1 MFILETLN
9 FVVDILKVPSVLVG
23 LIALIGLVAQ
33 KKAFSDVVKGT
44 IKTILGFIVLG
55 GGATVLVGSLNPL
68 GGMFEH
74 AFNIQGIIPNN
85 EAIVSI
91 ALEKYGAST
100 ALIMAFGMVANIVV
114 ARFTRLK
121 YIFLTG
127 HHTFYMACMIG
138 VILTVA
144 GFEGVGLVFTGSL
157 ILGLVMAFFPA
168 LAQRYM
174 RRITGTDD
182 IAFGHFGTLGYVL
195 SGWIG
200 SLCGKGSRST
210 EEMNLPKNLS
220 FLRESSISI
229 SLTMMIIYLIMAVSA
244 GRDYVEATFSGGQNY
259 LVYAIIMAITFAAGV
274 FIILQGVR
282 LILAEIVPAFT
293 GFSEKLVPN
302 ARPALDCPVVYPYAP
317 NAVLIGFL
325 FSFLGGLVG
334 LFLLGQMKLVLIL
347 PGVVPHFFTGATAGV
362 FGNATGGR
370 RGAMIGAFANGLLI
384 TFLPVLL
391 LPVLGAI
398 GFANTR
404 SRMLTLAQSVFCWAT
419 WRVICRRWLSRGWW
433 WRYSRY
439 WWRTTCWPKTK
450 QRMPKRRK
458 IAERK
463 NERNRNHPTGAR
475 HSRRHAQILNP
486 SWLWSLWRQHVGSG
500 NSGGS
505 VRRGDENRPSRP
517 GLAGARLFR
526 AVERPCGPRV
536 VQYPGD

>member
-1 MFILETLN
+1 MFIQETLR
-9 FVVDILKVPSVLVG
+9 FVVDILKVPAVLVG
-23 LIALIGLVAQ
+23 VIALIGLLAQ
-33 KKAFSDVVKGT
+33 KKSFSDVVKGT
-44 IKTILGFIVLG
+44 VKTILGFIVLG

-91 ALEKYGAST
+91 SLEKYGAST
-100 ALIMAFGMVANIVV
+100 ALIMAFGMVANIIV

-127 HHTFYMACMIG
+127 HHTFYMGCMIG
-138 VILTVA
+138 IILTVA
-144 GFEGVGLVFTGSL
+144 GFEGVQLVFTGAL
-157 ILGLVMAFFPA
+157 TLGLVMAFFPA
-168 LAQRYM
+168 IAQRYM
-174 RRITGTDD
+174 RRITGNDD

-200 SLCGKGSRST
+200 SKVGKNSRST

-220 FLRESSISI
+220 FLRDSSISI
-229 SLTMMIIYLIMAVSA
+229 SMTMIVIYLILAICA
-244 GRDYVEATFSGGQNY
+244 GQDYVESQLSGGQNY
-259 LVYAIIMAITFAAGV
+259 LVYSIIQAITFAAGV

-334 LFLLGQMKLVLIL
+334 LFLLGQMKMVLIL

-370 RGAMIGAFANGLLI
+370 RGAMLGAFANGLLI

-391 LPVLGAI
+391 LPVLGAL
-398 GFANTR
+398 GFANTTFSDTDFGVVGIVLGNMAR
-404 SRMLTLAQSVFCWAT
+404 FLTKEMIMVAIVAIFGLLVAHNF
-419 WRVICRRWLSRGWW
+419 LG
-433 WRYSRY
+433 
-439 WWRTTCWPKTK
+439 
-450 QRMPKRRK
+450 KRK
-458 IAERK
+458 YAPA
-463 NERNRNHPTGAR
+463 RNKEE
-475 HSRRHAQILNP
+475 S
-486 SWLWSLWRQHVGSG
+486 S
-500 NSGGS
+500 
-505 VRRGDENRPSRP
+505 
-517 GLAGARLFR
+517 
-526 AVERPCGPRV
+526 
-536 VQYPGD
+536 

>member
-1 MFILETLN
+1 MFIQETLK
-9 FVVDILKVPSVLVG
+9 FVVDILKVPAVLVG
-23 LIALIGLVAQ
+23 VIALIGLLAQ
-33 KKAFSDVVKGT
+33 KKSFSDVVKGT
-44 IKTILGFIVLG
+44 VKTILGFIVLG

-138 VILTVA
+138 IILTVA
-144 GFEGVGLVFTGSL
+144 GFEGIQLVFTGAL
-157 ILGLVMAFFPA
+157 TLGLVMAFFPA
-168 LAQRYM
+168 IAQRYM
-174 RRITGTDD
+174 RRITGNDD

-200 SLCGKGSRST
+200 TKVGKNSRST

-220 FLRESSISI
+220 FLRDSSISI
-229 SLTMMIIYLIMAVSA
+229 SMTMIVIYLILAICA
-244 GRDYVEATFSGGQNY
+244 GQAYVESQLSGGQNY
-259 LVYAIIMAITFAAGV
+259 LVYSIIQAITFAAGV

-325 FSFLGGLVG
+325 FSFLGGLAG
-334 LFLLGQMKLVLIL
+334 LFLLGQMKMVLIL

-370 RGAMIGAFANGLLI
+370 RGAMLGAFANGLLI

-391 LPVLGAI
+391 LPVLGAL
-398 GFANTR
+398 GFANTTFSDADFGVVGIVLGNMAR
-404 SRMLTLAQSVFCWAT
+404 FM
-419 WRVICRRWLSRGWW
+419 
-433 WRYSRY
+433 
-439 WWRTTCWPKTK
+439 TK
-450 QRMPKRRK
+450 EMIMVAIVAIFGLLVAHNYLGKRK
-458 IAERK
+458 GAPA
-463 NERNRNHPTGAR
+463 RNKEE
-475 HSRRHAQILNP
+475 S
-486 SWLWSLWRQHVGSG
+486 S
-500 NSGGS
+500 
-505 VRRGDENRPSRP
+505 
-517 GLAGARLFR
+517 
-526 AVERPCGPRV
+526 
-536 VQYPGD
+536 

>member
-1 MFILETLN
+1 MFIQEALR
-9 FVVDILKVPSVLVG
+9 FVVDILKVPAVLVG
-23 LIALIGLVAQ
+23 VIALIGLLAQ
-33 KKAFSDVVKGT
+33 KKSFSDVVKGT
-44 IKTILGFIVLG
+44 VKTILGFIVLG

-91 ALEKYGAST
+91 SLEKYGAST
-100 ALIMAFGMVANIVV
+100 ALIMAFGMVANIIV

-138 VILTVA
+138 IILTVA
-144 GFEGVGLVFTGSL
+144 GFEGVQLVFTGAL
-157 ILGLVMAFFPA
+157 TLGLVMAFFPA
-168 LAQRYM
+168 IAQRYM
-174 RRITGTDD
+174 RRITGNDD

-200 SLCGKGSRST
+200 SKVGKNSRST

-220 FLRESSISI
+220 FLRDSSISI
-229 SLTMMIIYLIMAVSA
+229 SMTMIVIYLILAICA
-244 GRDYVEATFSGGQNY
+244 GQDYVESQLSGGQNY
-259 LVYAIIMAITFAAGV
+259 LVYSIIQAITFAAGV

-325 FSFLGGLVG
+325 FSFLGGLAG
-334 LFLLGQMKLVLIL
+334 LFLLGQMKMVLIL

-370 RGAMIGAFANGLLI
+370 RGAMLGAFANGLLI

-391 LPVLGAI
+391 LPVLGAL
-398 GFANTR
+398 GFANTTFSDTDFGVVGIVLGNMAR
-404 SRMLTLAQSVFCWAT
+404 FLTKEMIMVAIVAIFGLLVAHNF
-419 WRVICRRWLSRGWW
+419 LG
-433 WRYSRY
+433 
-439 WWRTTCWPKTK
+439 
-450 QRMPKRRK
+450 KRK
-458 IAERK
+458 DAPT
-463 NERNRNHPTGAR
+463 RNKEE
-475 HSRRHAQILNP
+475 S
-486 SWLWSLWRQHVGSG
+486 S
-500 NSGGS
+500 
-505 VRRGDENRPSRP
+505 
-517 GLAGARLFR
+517 
-526 AVERPCGPRV
+526 
-536 VQYPGD
+536 

>member
-1 MFILETLN
+1 MFIQETLK

-33 KKAFSDVVKGT
+33 KKNFSDVVKGT
-44 IKTILGFIVLG
+44 VKTILGFLVLA
-55 GGATVLVGSLNPL
+55 GGATVLVGALNPL

-85 EAIVSI
+85 EAIASI
-91 ALEKYGAST
+91 ALEKFGAPT
-100 ALIMAFGMVANIVV
+100 ALIMAFGMVANLVV

-121 YIFLTG
+121 YVFLTG
-127 HHTFYMACMIG
+127 HHTFYMACMIS

-144 GFEGVGLVFTGSL
+144 GFEGVALVFTGSL
-157 ILGLVMAFFPA
+157 TLGLIMAFFPA

-174 RRITGTDD
+174 RKITGSDD
-182 IAFGHFGTLGYVL
+182 VAFGHFGTIGYVL

-200 SLCGKGSRST
+200 SKVGKGSRST

-220 FLRESSISI
+220 FLRDSSISI
-229 SLTMMIIYLIMAVSA
+229 SLTMIIIYLIMAVFAGQIFVEQTYSA
-244 GRDYVEATFSGGQNY
+244 GQNY
-259 LVYAIIMAITFAAGV
+259 LVYSIIMAITFAAGV

-282 LILAEIVPAFT
+282 LILAEIVPAFV

-334 LFLLGQMKLVLIL
+334 LFLLGQMHLVLIL

-370 RGAMIGAFANGLLI
+370 RGAMVGAFANGVLI

-391 LPVLGAI
+391 LPVLGAL
-398 GFANTR
+398 GFANATF
-404 SRMLTLAQSVFCWAT
+404 SDADFGVIGILLGNLARFMSKEGIMAL
-419 WRVICRRWLSRGWW
+419 I
-433 WRYSRY
+433 
-439 WWRTTCWPKTK
+439 
-450 QRMPKRRK
+450 
-458 IAERK
+458 
-463 NERNRNHPTGAR
+463 
-475 HSRRHAQILNP
+475 
-486 SWLWSLWRQHVGSG
+486 VGI
-500 NSGGS
+500 
-505 VRRGDENRPSRP
+505 
-517 GLAGARLFR
+517 F
-526 AVERPCGPRV
+526 AVLVAWNYLGKKPVADKEV
-536 VQYPGD
+536 TEK

>member
-220 FLRESSISI
+220 FLRDSSISI
-229 SLTMMIIYLIMAVSA
+229 SLTMMIIYL
-244 GRDYVEATFSGGQNY
+244 
-259 LVYAIIMAITFAAGV
+259 IMAITFAAGV

-398 GFANTR
+398 GFANTTF
-404 SRMLTLAQSVFCWAT
+404 SDADFGVIGILLGNLARYLSPMAITGLVVALFALLVAYNVLAKNKKAT
-419 WRVICRRWLSRGWW
+419 
-433 WRYSRY
+433 
-439 WWRTTCWPKTK
+439 
-450 QRMPKRRK
+450 
-458 IAERK
+458 AEVQ
-463 NERNRNHPTGAR
+463 E
-475 HSRRHAQILNP
+475 
-486 SWLWSLWRQHVGSG
+486 
-500 NSGGS
+500 NSGAK
-505 VRRGDENRPSRP
+505 E
-517 GLAGARLFR
+517 
-526 AVERPCGPRV
+526 
-536 VQYPGD
+536 

>member
-1 MFILETLN
+1 MLISGALN
-9 FVVDILKVPSVLVG
+9 FIVDILKVPAVLVG
-23 LIALIGLVAQ
+23 VIAFIGLVAQ
-33 KKAFSDVVKGT
+33 KKAFSDVVKGSV
-44 IKTILGFIVLG
+44 KTILGFIVLG
-55 GGATVLVGSLNPL
+55 GGATVLVSSLNPL

-74 AFNIQGIIPNN
+74 AFSIQGIIPNN

-100 ALIMAFGMVANIVV
+100 ALIMAFRMVANIVI

-144 GFEGVGLVFTGSL
+144 GFQGAALVFTGSL

-174 RRITGTDD
+174 QRITGNDE

-195 SGWIG
+195 AGWIG
-200 SLCGKGSRST
+200 SVCGKGSRST

-220 FLRESSISI
+220 FLRDSSISI
-229 SLTMMIIYLIMAVSA
+229 SLTMIVIYMVLAVCA
-244 GRDYVEATFSGGQNY
+244 GQDYVEKQLSSGQHF
-259 LVYAIIMAITFAAGV
+259 LVYSIIQAITFAAGV

-317 NAVLIGFL
+317 NAVLVGFL

-370 RGAMIGAFANGLLI
+370 RGAMLGAFANGLLI

-391 LPVLGAI
+391 LPVLGAL
-398 GFANTR
+398 GFANTTF
-404 SRMLTLAQSVFCWAT
+404 SDADFGVIGILLGNLA
-419 WRVICRRWLSRGWW
+419 RYLSPGSITGLVVALFALLVAFNYFAKGR
-433 WRYSRY
+433 
-439 WWRTTCWPKTK
+439 KT
-450 QRMPKRRK
+450 
-458 IAERK
+458 
-463 NERNRNHPTGAR
+463 PTG
-475 HSRRHAQILNP
+475 HSQQKTGVN
-486 SWLWSLWRQHVGSG
+486 
-500 NSGGS
+500 
-505 VRRGDENRPSRP
+505 
-517 GLAGARLFR
+517 
-526 AVERPCGPRV
+526 
-536 VQYPGD
+536 

>member
-1 MFILETLN
+1 MFIQETLK
-9 FVVDILKVPSVLVG
+9 FLVDILKVPSVLVG

-33 KKAFSDVVKGT
+33 KKNFSDVVKGT
-44 IKTILGFIVLG
+44 VKTILGFLVLG

-91 ALEKYGAST
+91 ALEKFGAPT
-100 ALIMAFGMVANIVV
+100 ALIMAFGMVANLIV

-121 YIFLTG
+121 YVFLTG
-127 HHTFYMACMIG
+127 HHTFYMACMIS

-144 GFEGVGLVFTGSL
+144 GFEGVSLVFTGSL
-157 ILGLVMAFFPA
+157 TLGLIMAFFPA

-174 RRITGTDD
+174 RKITGSDD
-182 IAFGHFGTLGYVL
+182 VAFGHFGTIGYVL

-200 SLCGKGSRST
+200 SKVGKGSRST

-220 FLRESSISI
+220 FLRDSSISI
-229 SLTMMIIYLIMAVSA
+229 SLTMIIIYLIMAVFA
-244 GRDYVEATFSGGQNY
+244 GQVFVEATYSAGQNY

-282 LILAEIVPAFT
+282 LILAEIVPAFV

-334 LFLLGQMKLVLIL
+334 LFLLGQMHLVLIL

-370 RGAMIGAFANGLLI
+370 RGAMVGAFANGVLI

-391 LPVLGAI
+391 LPVLGAL
-398 GFANTR
+398 GFANATF
-404 SRMLTLAQSVFCWAT
+404 SDADFGVIGILLGNLARFMSKEGIMALIVGIFA
-419 WRVICRRWLSRGWW
+419 VLVAYNYLGKK
-433 WRYSRY
+433 
-439 WWRTTCWPKTK
+439 PA
-450 QRMPKRRK
+450 
-458 IAERK
+458 AEK
-463 NERNRNHPTGAR
+463 
-475 HSRRHAQILNP
+475 
-486 SWLWSLWRQHVGSG
+486 
-500 NSGGS
+500 
-505 VRRGDENRPSRP
+505 
-517 GLAGARLFR
+517 
-526 AVERPCGPRV
+526 AVSEE
-536 VQYPGD
+536 

>member
-1 MFILETLN
+1 MLSFI
-9 FVVDILKVPSVLVG
+9 VDILKVPAILVG
-23 LIALIGLVAQ
+23 IIALTGLLAQ
-33 KKAFSDVVKGT
+33 KKGFSDVVKGT
-44 IKTILGFIVLG
+44 IKTILGFVVLG
-55 GGATVLVGSLNPL
+55 GGATVLVSSLNPL
-68 GGMFEH
+68 GGIFEH

-91 ALEKYGAST
+91 ALEKYGAAT

-121 YIFLTG
+121 FIFLTG
-127 HHTFYMACMIG
+127 HHTFYMACMIS

-144 GFEGVGLVFTGSL
+144 GFTGGALVFTGSL
-157 ILGLVMAFFPA
+157 LLGLVMAFFPA

-174 RRITGTDD
+174 RRITGNDD

-195 SGWIG
+195 AGWIG
-200 SLCGKGSRST
+200 GLCGRGSRST

-220 FLRESSISI
+220 FLRDSSISI
-229 SLTMMIIYLIMAVSA
+229 SLTMIVIYMILAVCA
-244 GRDYVEATFSGGQNY
+244 GRDYVEGELSAGQNF
-259 LVYAIIMAITFAAGV
+259 LVYAIIQAITFAAGV

-334 LFLLGQMKLVLIL
+334 LFLLGQLKLVLIL

-370 RGAMIGAFANGLLI
+370 RGAMLGAFANGLLI

-391 LPVLGAI
+391 LPVLGAL
-398 GFANTR
+398 GFANTTF
-404 SRMLTLAQSVFCWAT
+404 SDADFGVVGIVLGNLA
-419 WRVICRRWLSRGWW
+419 RWLSPIQITGVVVAVFALLV
-433 WRYSRY
+433 
-439 WWRTTCWPKTK
+439 
-450 QRMPKRRK
+450 
-458 IAERK
+458 IAGVLM
-463 NERNRNHPTGAR
+463 RNKPI
-475 HSRRHAQILNP
+475 RRHD
-486 SWLWSLWRQHVGSG
+486 GEEK
-500 NSGGS
+500 GGVKS
-505 VRRGDENRPSRP
+505 
-517 GLAGARLFR
+517 
-526 AVERPCGPRV
+526 
-536 VQYPGD
+536 

>member
-1 MFILETLN
+1 MFITGILN
-9 FVVDILKVPSVLVG
+9 FIVDILKVPAILVG
-23 LIALIGLVAQ
+23 VIALIGLLAQ
-33 KKAFSDVVKGT
+33 RKPFASVVKGS

-55 GGATVLVGSLNPL
+55 GGAAVLVSSLNPL

-100 ALIMAFGMVANIVV
+100 ALIMAFGMVANILV

-127 HHTFYMACMIG
+127 HHTFYMACMIS
-138 VILTVA
+138 VILSVA
-144 GFEGVGLVFTGSL
+144 GFDDTSLVLTGSL
-157 ILGLVMAFFPA
+157 ILGLVMAFFPS

-174 RRITGTDD
+174 KRITGSND
-182 IAFGHFGTLGYVL
+182 IAFGHFGTVGYVL
-195 SGWIG
+195 AGWIG
-200 SLCGKGSRST
+200 SICGKGSRST

-220 FLRESSISI
+220 FLRDSSVAI
-229 SLTMMIIYLIMAVSA
+229 SLTMIIIYLILAVYA
-244 GRDYVEATFSGGQNY
+244 GRDYVESQFSHGQHF
-259 LVYAIIMAITFAAGV
+259 LVYSIIQAITFAAGV

-325 FSFLGGLVG
+325 FSFLGGLLG
-334 LFLLGQMKLVLIL
+334 LFLLGQLKLVLIL

-370 RGAMIGAFANGLLI
+370 RGAMCGAFANGLLI

-391 LPVLGAI
+391 LPVLGAL
-398 GFANTR
+398 GFANTTF
-404 SRMLTLAQSVFCWAT
+404 SDADFGVIGIVLGNLAGHLSPRIISSLV
-419 WRVICRRWLSRGWW
+419 VILLLLLITVN
-433 WRYSRY
+433 YLI
-439 WWRTTCWPKTK
+439 K
-450 QRMPKRRK
+450 
-458 IAERK
+458 
-463 NERNRNHPTGAR
+463 
-475 HSRRHAQILNP
+475 
-486 SWLWSLWRQHVGSG
+486 
-500 NSGGS
+500 
-505 VRRGDENRPSRP
+505 RP
-517 GLAGARLFR
+517 GKTGGDNLQQNSTHKSGAKK
-526 AVERPCGPRV
+526 
-536 VQYPGD
+536 